1 MGYTLFTKQLVQKVL
16 VGANI
21 QSVIDLGSCNDY
33 DIGGDSPPFI
43 SDWYATKRINYT
55 CIDLAGDNNALRLD
69 LSNPLFP
76 IGLPVADPFD
86 LVVDA
91 GTSEHVVQSDG
102 YEKVSFHEGHIN
114 SVYPSSVK
122 NIEAGYYNCWLN
134 KFNLCKEGGYIISEN
149 PKTNNWPGH
158 GYTYVDF
165 NTYWQLSRVSE
176 LYIVEIGEHPASGNH
191 IDGMNIWC
199 IMKKVGNHFPT
210 FEKFQS
216 SVQVYK
222 K

>member
-1 MGYTLFTKQLVQKVL
+1 MGYTSFTKQVVQKVL
-16 VGANI
+16 NNSKIGN
-21 QSVIDLGSCNDY
+21 VIDLGSQNDY
-33 DIGGDSPPFI
+33 GIGGDRPPFI
-43 SDWYATKRINYT
+43 SEWYKSKGVWYS
-55 CIDLAGDNNALRLD
+55 CIDLAGDNAALKLD
-69 LSNPLFP
+69 L
-76 IGLPVADPFD
+76 AYPFEIHKPYD

-114 SVYPSSVK
+114 SVYPSLVK
-122 NIEAGYYNCWLN
+122 SIEAGYYNCWLN

-210 FEKFQS
+210 FEKFNS
-216 SVQVYK
+216 SVQTYRK
-222 K
+222 